1 MMIGMGI
8 PSNQS
13 RIGISVSLNFVV
25 ANAAVVGCAAFKP
38 AKTAIDP

>member
-25 ANAAVVGCAAFKP
+25 ANAAVGWLRSVQTCENRH
-38 AKTAIDP
+38 